1 MTRRLRIAGTAF
13 SALLVPACASFQ
25 PDATSMRPITPAP
38 GNTFKP
44 LPGPILTPTQAAKPR
59 IVDKFAEGRTDE
71 APAVAEK
78 PAAPVAPPQPPT
90 PTGPT
95 VPVQVPVAPTT
106 PTIEQTRFE
115 TPTESSRLLPP
126 QIEPVKPAPV
136 PEPTPDADGVIR
148 SPLPVIKGVT
158 APVAEKAAP
167 TNDEPRLTL
176 PTPGELPP
184 TTARPTPPP
193 VDRAPILVPGDAP
206 APSPPMLPAG
216 VIGSSVHKSNASP
229 LVAETVG
236 AIDPPTLPTVA
247 EKPAP
252 IVSPL
257 PSNSGPALL
266 KAVKAFQDN
275 KPDEAVAC
283 LKEYDPATQ
292 QILLSLL
299 PVLARVSDGKL
310 QQMKPE
316 EMDILLDQL
325 TKVPNM
331 LRPRA
336 SLQASN
342 VRLCREVHNFAH
354 TEAFPERHEFRPGDI
369 VYLYMELANFSC
381 TADPQGGYTVTLAS
395 SMEMK
400 DASGAVVWKAEPKE
414 VPDKVSTPPQDYY
427 RNFRLSVPNVASGN
441 YTLTVKTTDRPTGR
455 EVQKTVEV
463 RVGAK

>member
-13 SALLVPACASFQ
+13 SALLVPACAGFQ
-25 PDATSMRPITPAP
+25 PDATSTKPITPASA
-38 GNTFKP
+38 NAFKP
-44 LPGPILTPTQAAKPR
+44 LPGPIQMPTQAAKPR
-59 IVDKFAEGRTDE
+59 NVEKFAEGRTDE
-71 APAVAEK
+71 PPAVAEK
-78 PAAPVAPPQPPT
+78 PTPPPT

-95 VPVQVPVAPTT
+95 IPPMAPAPTT
-106 PTIEQTRFE
+106 APTIEQTRFE
-115 TPTESSRLLPP
+115 TPAEATRLAPPRIDAPKLP
-126 QIEPVKPAPV
+126 PV

-148 SPLPVIKGVT
+148 SPLPVIKGIT
-158 APVAEKAAP
+158 GPAPS
-167 TNDEPRLTL
+167 NDEPKLTL

-184 TTARPTPPP
+184 AGVRPVTPP
-193 VDRAPILVPGDAP
+193 DRAPILTPGDAP
-206 APSPPMLPAG
+206 APNPPMLPAG
-216 VIGSSVHKSNASP
+216 VIGSSIHKSNASP
-229 LVAETVG
+229 LTAETVG
-236 AIDPPTLPTVA
+236 AFDPPVLATVA
-247 EKPAP
+247 EKPSR
-252 IVSPL
+252 VVVE
-257 PSNSGPALL
+257 PSTGNGSSLL

-299 PVLARVSDGKL
+299 PVLSRISDGKL

-336 SLQASN
+336 SLQATN

-381 TADPQGGYTVTLAS
+381 TADPQGGYLVTLGS

-400 DASGAVVWKAEPKE
+400 DASGTVVWKAEPKE

-427 RNFRLSVPNVASGN
+427 RNFRLSVPNVAAGN